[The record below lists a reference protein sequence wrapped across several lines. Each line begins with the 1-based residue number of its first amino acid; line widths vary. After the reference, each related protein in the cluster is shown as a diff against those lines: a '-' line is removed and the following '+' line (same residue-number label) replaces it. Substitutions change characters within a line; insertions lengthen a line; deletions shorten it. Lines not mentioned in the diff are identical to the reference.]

1 MGSASRSDTLPQQA
15 LPSAVTLSAALPYLS
30 FTICLRSGSL
40 IAALSRGA
48 AGVALGQ
55 LEALRRLGAGDLVLE
70 IVVEVVDLPLDTVG
84 ILHPELVLVG
94 VAAVDAHLLTD
105 GEPRRLH
112 AGEVGRHRVHRV
124 HLDAHVIDRALGGMP
139 ALRPREIDRRP
150 VGQELHV
157 ARLDLDGVRAEEA
170 LVEVAALAQIRYV
183 HVQMNLRAHGLS
195 PFSSRR

>member
-40 IAALSRGA
+40 MAALSRGA

-94 VAAVDAHLLTD
+94 VAAVDPHLLTAAD
-105 GEPRRLH
+105 PPPLPPP
-112 AGEVGRHRVHRV
+112 
-124 HLDAHVIDRALGGMP
+124 D
-139 ALRPREIDRRP
+139 
-150 VGQELHV
+150 V
-157 ARLDLDGVRAEEA
+157 AR
-170 LVEVAALAQIRYV
+170 
-183 HVQMNLRAHGLS
+183 H
-195 PFSSRR
+195 PP